1 MSKKLFQDHKKRLNV
16 LEEPVRKSAIKYAE
30 IFFKENNITIEE
42 ALEKGIAKAE
52 MEQRNL

>member
-1 MSKKLFQDHKKRLNV
+1 MSKELFKGYEKRLNV
-16 LEEPVRKSAIKYAE
+16 LEEPVRTSAIKYAE
-30 IFFKENNITIEE
+30 IFFQDTKCTIEE

>member
-1 MSKKLFQDHKKRLNV
+1 MGKELFKGYKKRLNV
-16 LEEPVRKSAIKYAE
+16 LDEPVRLSAIRYAE
-30 IFFKENNITIEE
+30 TFLEDRKCTKEE